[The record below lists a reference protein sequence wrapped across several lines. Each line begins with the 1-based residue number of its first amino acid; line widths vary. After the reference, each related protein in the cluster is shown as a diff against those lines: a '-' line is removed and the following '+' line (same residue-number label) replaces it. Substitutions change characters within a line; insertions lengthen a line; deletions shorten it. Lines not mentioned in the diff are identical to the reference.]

1 MRQLY
6 SYVANESTLRLSCTY
21 QWPVAIP
28 GGGNPG
34 HIRGHGARLVKFF
47 FNFKPGMG
55 RLDCFCTFVAASPVE
70 DPRDL

>member
-28 GGGNPG
+28 GGGGVTPG
-34 HIRGHGARLVKFF
+34 TYAGMARDWSSFSLILS
-47 FNFKPGMG
+47 PGWG
-55 RLDCFCTFVAASPVE
+55 DWIAFALS
-70 DPRDL
+70 